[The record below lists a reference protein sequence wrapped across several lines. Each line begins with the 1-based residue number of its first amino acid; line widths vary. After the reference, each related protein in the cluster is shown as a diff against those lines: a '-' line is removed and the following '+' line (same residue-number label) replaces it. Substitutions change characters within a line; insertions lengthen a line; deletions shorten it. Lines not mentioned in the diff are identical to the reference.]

1 MGGQLFNADAQA
13 GGCTAKALR
22 AKAGCID
29 GIQQLFFQR
38 GIIGVRVGLVQRAQQ
53 CLFGQSCAFIK
64 AAANANAQHNGR
76 AGVGPRLLDG
86 FHHKVFYALHAIG
99 RFEHGQAAHILAAC
113 ALGGYGNFADIPRH
127 KMYR

>member
-38 GIIGVRVGLVQRAQQ
+38 GIIGVRVGLVQRAQSVPFWPELRSLSKLPPIPMPMHNGGQ
-53 CLFGQSCAFIK
+53 GLAPACLTVSITKSFYARTPFGQ
-64 AAANANAQHNGR
+64 G
-76 AGVGPRLLDG
+76 
-86 FHHKVFYALHAIG
+86 
-99 RFEHGQAAHILAAC
+99 
-113 ALGGYGNFADIPRH
+113 
-127 KMYR
+127 